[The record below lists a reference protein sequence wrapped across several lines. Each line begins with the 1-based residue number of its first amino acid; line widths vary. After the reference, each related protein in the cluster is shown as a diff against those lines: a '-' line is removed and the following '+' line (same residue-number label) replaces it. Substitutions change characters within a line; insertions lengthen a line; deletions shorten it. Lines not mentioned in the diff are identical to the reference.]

1 MPDFRLT
8 QISDPHVARRQPKL
22 IENFHR
28 VSEYINAKRPDLV
41 VNSGDLVLDG
51 PARRDDL
58 EFVKTLHDALPVAC
72 RYLPGNHD
80 IGDNPTQV
88 GPPPSQPVTEQSRQA
103 FLSIF
108 GEDRWRF
115 DAAGWRFIGLNSL
128 VMNTGLASE
137 AEQFD
142 WLASQLSSTNGK
154 PVVLFLHK
162 PLYLNSPDD
171 PELVATSIRYVPM
184 PARSHLVKMLRAVD
198 LRLVASGHIHQR
210 RDFTFGHIRHIWA
223 PSAGFIISDAR
234 QEVIGIKEVGL
245 VEYRF
250 QPNGFEVRHVRAPG
264 QIDVHLDT
272 LIDMAS
278 KGWQALS
285 VIVRRALTL
294 RDQHQRLDRGLPF
307 GGVQH
312 TWVPLGD
319 RAVGPSTGL
328 GAPS

>member
-184 PARSHLVKMLRAVD
+184 PARSHLVEMLRAVD

-223 PSAGFIISDAR
+223 PSAGFIISDKR

-250 QPNGFEVRHVRAPG
+250 QPDSFEVRHVRAPG
-264 QIDVHLDT
+264 QIDVDLDS
-272 LIDMAS
+272 LIS
-278 KGWQALS
+278 
-285 VIVRRALTL
+285 I
-294 RDQHQRLDRGLPF
+294 
-307 GGVQH
+307 
-312 TWVPLGD
+312 
-319 RAVGPSTGL
+319 
-328 GAPS
+328 APSS